1 MFASGQLKEG
11 EKYDVDFNHQ
21 FIETELYDAKPTYK
35 KFSSYRPGV
44 KERNV
49 SSMITYG
56 YDTAYCLKSH
66 CGVRGCSRQKG
77 CFRLNLSDNSVMRG
91 RVHARRRM
99 LKGS

>member
-49 SSMITYG
+49 SSMITYMG
-56 YDTAYCLKSH
+56 MIQRIVS
-66 CGVRGCSRQKG
+66 SRIVG
-77 CFRLNLSDNSVMRG
+77 
-91 RVHARRRM
+91 
-99 LKGS
+99 

>member
-49 SSMITYG
+49 SSMIT
-56 YDTAYCLKSH
+56 
-66 CGVRGCSRQKG
+66 
-77 CFRLNLSDNSVMRG
+77 
-91 RVHARRRM
+91 
-99 LKGS
+99 

>member
-35 KFSSYRPGV
+35 KFSNYRPGV

-66 CGVRGCSRQKG
+66 CGVRGCRRQKG
-77 CFRLNLSDNSVMRG
+77 CFSLNLSDNSVMRG